1 MAQAQIIARV
11 TSLSG
16 AAFARDSA
24 GNTRRLKTGDVIRE
38 GETVSAT
45 DGSEAMLKLADGRDL
60 VVRPGLPAKLD
71 GEVAAM
77 IKPDATDSAL
87 SVNKKGFQ
95 KIAKA
100 LSSGGSLDTLL
111 DEDAPAA
118 GGVAGTGNEGHT
130 FIELLRI
137 AESVSGANGYQFDGT
152 GNRSGNLAG
161 SGAPILT
168 TTFALTVDA
177 PDNTKDTTPTI
188 SGRTE
193 LVPGSVITLTITDSA
208 GLVQT
213 VSTTVKGDGSFAV
226 DVPAPLGQG
235 NYTVVASGVDAA
247 GNTGSGSDSGS
258 VDSIAPTLTAQLDPA
273 SDSGTKG
280 DGITNDQTPTISG
293 TGEPASSIVVV
304 MPGTG
309 ETLSTTV
316 KADGTWSV
324 TPSQNIPNNTS
335 GQADVTETDSAGNV
349 THAKVDL
356 SIDVAPPQISVDID
370 LIAGDGIVNKTESAA
385 AAIPVTGTVSG
396 AYQVGDPVSV
406 LINGKE
412 FTTTVQAGGKFSVN
426 VSGADLTA
434 DSDHIIEVVV
444 TTSDAAGNIGTA
456 QAVENYTVNT
466 TPPAIAISL
475 DANVAGDGIVNKA
488 ESTAAA
494 IPVTGT
500 VSGQFNVGD
509 TVIVTVNNKQFTT
522 TVQAGGKFSVDV
534 PGTDLAT
541 DSDRIVDAKV
551 TTTDAA
557 GNTATALD
565 TQNYTV
571 NTNPPA
577 ISISL
582 DANVAGDGIVNK
594 AESTAAAIP
603 VTGTVSGAFNVGDT
617 VTVTVNGKNFTG
629 SVLAGGKFSIDV
641 PGADLAADPDRIVDA
656 KVSTTDAA
664 GNTATALDTQNYTVN
679 TNPPAISISLDANVA
694 GDGIVNKAESTAAAI
709 PVTGTVSGAF
719 NVGDTVTVTVN
730 GKNFTGS
737 VLAGGKF
744 SINVP
749 GADLAADPDRIVD
762 AKVST
767 TDAAGNTATAL
778 DTQNYTV
785 NTNPPAISISLDAN
799 VAGDGIVNKTES
811 TAAAIPVTGTVSGA
825 FNVGDTVIITV
836 NNKQFTTT
844 VQAGGK
850 FSVNV
855 PGADLAADPDRI
867 VDAKVSTTDA
877 AGNTATALDTQ
888 NYTVN
893 TNPPAIS
900 ISLDANVAGDG
911 IVNKAE
917 STAAAIPVTGTVSG
931 AFNVGDTVTVT
942 VNGKNFTGSVLAG
955 GKFSVNVPGADL
967 AADPDRIVDAK
978 VSTTDAAGNTAT
990 ALDTQNYTVNTNPPA
1005 ISISLDANVAGDGI
1019 VNKAESTAAAIPVT
1033 GTVSGAFNVGDTV
1046 TVTVN
1051 GKNFTGSVLAGG
1063 RFSINVPG
1071 ADLAA
1076 DGDRIVD
1083 AKVTTTDAAGNTATA
1098 LDTQNYTVNTNP
1110 PAISISL
1117 DANVAGDGI
1126 VNLAESSATAIPV
1139 TGTVSGAFNV
1149 GDTVTVTVNGKNF
1162 TGSVLAGG
1170 KFSIDVPGADLA
1182 ADGDRTV
1189 DAKVSTTDAAGNS
1202 ATAFDTQD
1210 YRLATDLPKA
1220 TIALDANFAGD
1231 GIINLAESTAAAI
1244 AVTGTVGGDV
1254 KLGDSV
1260 VVSVNG
1266 HNYTTTVIQRNAT
1279 TLGFSV
1285 NVAGAELKADA
1296 DHTIEARVTTSDGAG
1311 NQVSNTTS
1319 LTYAVDTTPPSPTI
1333 ALDANFAGDGIINLA
1348 ESTATAIAVTGTVG
1362 GDAKLGDAVV
1372 VTINGHDYATTVI
1385 QRNAT
1390 TLGFNVDV
1398 PGAELKADA
1407 DHTIEARVTST
1418 DQAGNSATVDT
1429 SLTYAVDTT
1438 PPVPTIALDANFA
1451 GDGIINLAESTAAA
1465 IAVTGTVGGDA
1476 KLGDAV
1482 VVSINGKDYTTSV
1495 IQRNATT
1502 LGFSVD
1508 VPGAELKADADHTI
1522 EAKVTATDQAGNSAT
1537 VDTSLTYAV
1546 DTTPPSPTIALDANF
1561 ASDGII
1567 NLAESTAAAIAVTGT
1582 VGGDAKLGDAVVVT
1596 INGHDYAT
1604 TVIQRNATTLGFSVD
1619 VPGHELAV
1627 DTDHTIEAKV
1637 TATDQ
1642 AGNSATV
1649 DTSLTYTVDTT
1660 PPVPTIALDANF
1672 AGDGIINLAESTA
1685 AAIAVTGTVG
1695 GDAKL
1700 GDAVVVT
1707 INGHDYATTVIQRNA
1722 TTLGFSVNV
1731 PGQELVADPDLTIVA
1746 QVTATDHAGNS
1757 ATVDT
1762 SLTYA
1767 LDILP
1772 PSATIA
1778 LDANFA
1784 GDGIINLA
1792 ESTAA
1797 AIAVTGTV
1805 GGDVKLGDPVV
1816 VSINGHD
1823 YATTVIQRNA
1833 TTLGFSVDV
1842 PGSQLSA
1849 DPDQTIE
1856 ARVTTSDKAGNSAS
1870 DQTSLTY
1877 TLDLAP
1883 PQPWI
1888 ALDANFAGDG
1898 IINLAESTAAAI
1910 AVTGTVGGDAK
1921 LGDPVVVSINGHDYL
1936 TTVIQRNAT
1945 TLGFSVDVPGKELA
1959 ADPDLTIEAKVTS
1972 TDKAGN
1978 IASVDTSLT
1987 YTLDNTPPTINID
2000 PLGISVSEEGLP
2012 GGNQDTVG
2020 SPDSTNARS
2029 ASTTLT
2035 LDDKS
2040 AHLSLLTPPQNPSFT
2055 SGGKQIDWILETG
2068 GHKLIGYIDTPTG
2081 QQEVIVVTLDDQ
2093 GKITTTLS
2101 KPIDHPAPGEDVR
2114 DLNIDVQATDKA
2126 GNVSQATLSIHVEDD
2141 MPKISSVH
2149 EITPLSDNGIYF
2161 TLSGENTPASHNV
2174 APDVHAFSNSLLG
2187 LVGIDALN
2195 LIDLSGDQYQASDAN
2210 NNITKLVIESGS
2222 LLSINLGG
2230 DEVLT
2235 WSQELASALGLKVE
2249 LISDSGLLGLGSH
2262 FTLTI
2267 TSLDPAHPVIDNL
2280 SIKELLSTL
2289 RVEDALLNLN
2299 VLDGATITASDAYGA
2314 SNTATIGTL
2323 VDLSLLNGNEPAN
2336 VMAGTASDDT
2346 ITGDDKSNIL
2356 LGNEGKD
2363 ILAGMGGNDAL
2374 HGGSGDDRLDGG
2386 TGNDLLIGG
2395 AGNDALHGG
2404 DGNDVYS
2411 WNLNDRGVAGKPAI
2425 DTIDDFS
2432 NGRDILRIT
2441 GLLTGNGIDS
2451 SLPHKLQD
2459 YVYIE
2464 KTATG
2469 DAIIH
2474 ISSTGGFA
2482 AGYDANKEDQRII
2495 LTGYGS
2501 HLSGNSD
2508 SDLRSMLDNH
2518 QLIVGNDTPITTP
2531 GGSDQAQ
2538 GSLGSFG
2545 ADGGH
2550 VEKVTVNGHTYGYA
2564 DADSTTH
2571 VLTIHTAAGETI
2583 VINMDDGTYHYTA
2596 TTPLTKG
2603 HYTAVDYTLVDNDGD
2618 TASSTLRF
2626 MGTADPV
2633 NVAPDTNIDTSNN
2646 LLGII
2651 GLATLNLI
2659 DISTQQ
2665 AFTAFDANEN
2675 LSKVEIKYSS
2685 FLTLGTDRI
2694 AASQALAHEL
2704 GLSISVVDTYSFLGA
2719 ESVLTITSATP
2730 GGTISNLAVNELL
2743 GTVYLDQSSL
2753 VDLSVGNSYSITATD
2768 SQGLS
2773 HTSNDF
2779 TLLDLNLLNNP
2790 ASHTGIQEGST
2801 GNDTL
2806 TGTAGSDRLYGYAG
2820 NDILAA
2826 GDDNDLIRAG
2836 AGNDQLSGGNGT
2848 DILIG
2853 SAGNDILIGDAGS
2866 DIFRWEFADQGNAQA
2881 PAVDIIADFETRAGG
2896 DLLDLRDLLQNE
2908 FHMGSDIGNLDN
2920 YLHFSTSGGNTII
2933 DIKPTG
2939 ASGAVTQEIVL
2950 YGVDLSHNGALN
2962 SDALIIQSLL
2972 QNGKLLTD

>member
-1 MAQAQIIARV
+1 MAQAQIIGRV
-11 TSLSG
+11 TSLTG
-16 AAFARDSA
+16 AAFARDNA

-60 VVRPGLPAKLD
+60 LVRPGLPVRLD
-71 GEVAAM
+71 SEVAAM

-87 SVNKKGFQ
+87 SVSKKGFQ

-118 GGVAGTGNEGHT
+118 GGVAGGGNEGHT

-137 AESVSGANGYQFDGT
+137 AESVAGANGYQFDAT

-168 TTFALTVDA
+168 STFALTVDA
-177 PDNTKDTTPTI
+177 PDNTRDTTPTI

-226 DVPAPLGQG
+226 DVPAPLDQG

-258 VDSIAPTLTAQLDPA
+258 VDSIAPILTAQLDPA

-293 TGEPASSIVVV
+293 TGEPGSSIVVV

-356 SIDVAPPQISVDID
+356 AIDIAPPQISVDID
-370 LIAGDGIVNKTESAA
+370 LIAGDGIVNKTESTAA
-385 AAIPVTGTVSG
+385 ALPVTGTVSG

-412 FTTTVQAGGKFSVN
+412 FTTSVQAGGKFSVN

-434 DSDHIIEVVV
+434 DSDHIVEVVV

-500 VSGQFNVGD
+500 VSGQ
-509 TVIVTVNNKQFTT
+509 
-522 TVQAGGKFSVDV
+522 
-534 PGTDLAT
+534 
-541 DSDRIVDAKV
+541 
-551 TTTDAA
+551 
-557 GNTATALD
+557 
-565 TQNYTV
+565 
-571 NTNPPA
+571 
-577 ISISL
+577 
-582 DANVAGDGIVNK
+582 
-594 AESTAAAIP
+594 
-603 VTGTVSGAFNVGDT
+603 
-617 VTVTVNGKNFTG
+617 
-629 SVLAGGKFSIDV
+629 
-641 PGADLAADPDRIVDA
+641 
-656 KVSTTDAA
+656 
-664 GNTATALDTQNYTVN
+664 
-679 TNPPAISISLDANVA
+679 
-694 GDGIVNKAESTAAAI
+694 
-709 PVTGTVSGAF
+709 
-719 NVGDTVTVTVN
+719 
-730 GKNFTGS
+730 
-737 VLAGGKF
+737 
-744 SINVP
+744 
-749 GADLAADPDRIVD
+749 
-762 AKVST
+762 
-767 TDAAGNTATAL
+767 
-778 DTQNYTV
+778 
-785 NTNPPAISISLDAN
+785 
-799 VAGDGIVNKTES
+799 
-811 TAAAIPVTGTVSGA
+811 

-942 VNGKNFTGSVLAG
+942 VNGKEFTTTVQAG

-1051 GKNFTGSVLAGG
+1051 GKEFTTTVQAGG
-1063 RFSINVPG
+1063 KFSVNVPGADLTTDPDRIVDAKVTTTDAAGNTATALDTQNYTVNTNPPAISISLDANVAGDGIVNLTESTAAAIPVTGTVSGAFNVGDTVTVTVNGKEFTTTVQAGGKFSVNVPG

-1076 DGDRIVD
+1076 DPDRIVDAKVTTTDTAGNTATALDTQNYTVNTNPPAIAISLDANVAGDGIVNLAESTAAAIPVTGTVSGAFNVGDTVIVTVNNKQFTTTVQAGGRFSVNVPGADLAADPDRIVD

-1126 VNLAESSATAIPV
+1126 VNLAESTAAAIPV

-1162 TGSVLAGG
+1162 TGTVLTGG

-1182 ADGDRTV
+1182 ADGDRTIE
-1189 DAKVSTTDAAGNS
+1189 AKVSTTDAAGNS

-1260 VVSVNG
+1260 VVTING
-1266 HNYTTTVIQRNAT
+1266 HDYATTVIQRAPG

-1285 NVAGAELKADA
+1285 DVPGAELKADA
-1296 DHTIEARVTTSDGAG
+1296 DHTIDARVTTSDGAG
-1311 NQVSNTTS
+1311 NQVSNNTS

-1348 ESTATAIAVTGTVG
+1348 ESTAAAITVTGTVG
-1362 GDAKLGDAVV
+1362 GDAKLGD
-1372 VTINGHDYATTVI
+1372 
-1385 QRNAT
+1385 
-1390 TLGFNVDV
+1390 
-1398 PGAELKADA
+1398 
-1407 DHTIEARVTST
+1407 S
-1418 DQAGNSATVDT
+1418 
-1429 SLTYAVDTT
+1429 
-1438 PPVPTIALDANFA
+1438 
-1451 GDGIINLAESTAAA
+1451 
-1465 IAVTGTVGGDA
+1465 
-1476 KLGDAV
+1476 V
-1482 VVSINGKDYTTSV
+1482 VVSINGKDYTTTV

-1522 EAKVTATDQAGNSAT
+1522 EAKVTSTDPAGNSAT

-1561 ASDGII
+1561 AGDGII
-1567 NLAESTAAAIAVTGT
+1567 NLAESTAATIAVTGT
-1582 VGGDAKLGDAVVVT
+1582 VGGDAKLGDTVVVS
-1596 INGHDYAT
+1596 INGKDYLT

-1627 DTDHTIEAKV
+1627 DADHTIEAKV

-1660 PPVPTIALDANF
+1660 PPA
-1672 AGDGIINLAESTA
+1672 
-1685 AAIAVTGTVG
+1685 
-1695 GDAKL
+1695 
-1700 GDAVVVT
+1700 
-1707 INGHDYATTVIQRNA
+1707 
-1722 TTLGFSVNV
+1722 
-1731 PGQELVADPDLTIVA
+1731 
-1746 QVTATDHAGNS
+1746 
-1757 ATVDT
+1757 
-1762 SLTYA
+1762 
-1767 LDILP
+1767 
-1772 PSATIA
+1772 ATIA

-1816 VSINGHD
+1816 VTINGHD
-1823 YATTVIQRNA
+1823 YLTTVIQRA
-1833 TTLGFSVDV
+1833 PGTLGFSVDV

-1849 DPDQTIE
+1849 DADQTIE
-1856 ARVTTSDKAGNSAS
+1856 ARVTTSDKAGNTAT
-1870 DQTSLTY
+1870 DLTSLSY
-1877 TLDLAP
+1877 TLDLTP

-1921 LGDPVVVSINGHDYL
+1921 LGDPVVVTINGHDYL
-1936 TTVIQRNAT
+1936 TSVIQRNAS

-1959 ADPDLTIEAKVTS
+1959 ADPDLTIEARVTS

-1987 YTLDNTPPTINID
+1987 YTLDNTPPTISID
-2000 PLGISVSEEGLP
+2000 PLGTSVSEEGLP
-2012 GGNQDTVG
+2012 GGNQDTGG
-2020 SPDSTNARS
+2020 SPDNTNFRS

-2035 LDDKS
+2035 LDDKG
-2040 AHLSLLTPPQNPSFT
+2040 AHLSLLTPPQNPSFS

-2101 KPIDHPAPGEDVR
+2101 KPIDHPTQGEDAR

-2126 GNVSQATLSIHVEDD
+2126 GNVSKATLTIHIEDD
-2141 MPKISSVH
+2141 MPKISSAP
-2149 EITPLSDNGIYF
+2149 EITPHSDNGIYF

-2210 NNITKLVIESGS
+2210 NNITKLVIESGA

-2235 WSQELASALGLKVE
+2235 WSQELASALGLKVV
-2249 LISDSGLLGLGSH
+2249 LINDSSLLGLGSH

-2289 RVEDALLNLN
+2289 RTGDALLNLN
-2299 VLDGATITASDAYGA
+2299 ILEGATITATDAYGA
-2314 SNTATIGTL
+2314 SDTADIGTL
-2323 VDLSLLNGNEPAN
+2323 LDLSLLNGAEPEN
-2336 VMAGTASDDT
+2336 VTTGTSSDDS
-2346 ITGDDKSNIL
+2346 ISGDGKSNIL
-2356 LGNEGKD
+2356 LGNQGKD
-2363 ILAGMGGNDAL
+2363 ILTGMGGNDVL
-2374 HGGSGDDRLDGG
+2374 HGGSGNDRLDGG

-2395 AGNDALHGG
+2395 AGNDTLHGG

-2411 WNLNDRGVAGKPAI
+2411 WNLNDRGTAGNPAI
-2425 DTIDDFS
+2425 DTIDDFG

-2441 GLLTGNGIDS
+2441 GLLTGNGVDS

-2469 DAIIH
+2469 DALIH

-2518 QLIVGNDTPITTP
+2518 QLIIGTDTPNTNP
-2531 GGSDQAQ
+2531 GGGDQAQ

-2550 VEKVTVNGHTYGYA
+2550 VEKVTVNGHTYSYA
-2564 DADSTTH
+2564 DADGTTH
-2571 VLTIHTAAGETI
+2571 VLTIRTSAGETI
-2583 VINMDDGTYHYTA
+2583 TINMDDGTYHYTA

-2603 HYTAVDYTLVDNDGD
+2603 HYTALDYTLIDNDGD
-2618 TASSTLRF
+2618 RASSTLRF

-2633 NVAPDTNIDTSNN
+2633 NVAPDTNIATSNN

-2651 GLATLNLI
+2651 GLATLDLI

-2675 LSKVEIKYSS
+2675 LSKVEIKYTS
-2685 FLTLGTDRI
+2685 FLTLGTDRL

-2704 GLSISVVDTYSFLGA
+2704 GLVISVVDTYSFLGA

-2743 GTVYLDQSSL
+2743 GTVYIDQSSL
-2753 VDLSVGNSYSITATD
+2753 IDLTVGNSYSITATD
-2768 SQGLS
+2768 SRGLS

-2806 TGTAGSDRLYGYAG
+2806 TGTAGSDRLYGYSG
-2820 NDILAA
+2820 DDILVA

-2853 SAGNDILIGDAGS
+2853 SAGNDILVGDAGS
-2866 DIFRWEFADQGNAQA
+2866 DIFRWEFADQGNVQN

-2896 DLLDLRDLLQNE
+2896 DLLDLRDLLQDE
-2908 FHMGSDIGNLDN
+2908 FHMGNDVGNLGN
-2920 YLHFSTSGGNTII
+2920 YLHFTTSGDNTII

-2939 ASGAVTQEIVL
+2939 SGGNVTQEIVL
-2950 YGVDLSHNGALN
+2950 YGVDLSHSGALG
-2962 SDALIIQSLL
+2962 SDAQIIQNLL

>member
-11 TSLSG
+11 TSLTG
-16 AAFARDSA
+16 TAFARDNA
-24 GNTRRLKTGDVIRE
+24 GHTRRLKAGDVIRE

-45 DGSEAMLKLADGRDL
+45 NGSEAILKLADGRDL
-60 VVRPGLPAKLD
+60 AVRPEQPAKLD
-71 GEVAAM
+71 SEVAAT

-87 SVNKKGFQ
+87 SVGKKGFQ

-100 LSSGGSLDTLL
+100 LSSGGNLDTLL

-118 GGVAGTGNEGHT
+118 GGVAGGGNEGHT
-130 FIELLRI
+130 FVELLRI
-137 AESVSGANGYQFDGT
+137 AEAVGGANSYLFDAA
-152 GNRSGNLAG
+152 GNRVGITDG
-161 SGAPILT
+161 SNAPILT
-168 TTFALTVDA
+168 STFALTVDA
-177 PDNTKDTTPTI
+177 PDNTNDTTPTI
-188 SGRTE
+188 TGRTE

-213 VSTTVKGDGSFAV
+213 VSTTVQGDSSFAV
-226 DVPAPLGQG
+226 DVPAPLGEG
-235 NYTVVASGVDAA
+235 NYTVVANGVDAA
-247 GNTGSGSDSGS
+247 GNTGSGSDNGS

-293 TGEPASSIVVV
+293 TGEPGSSIVVV

-349 THAKVDL
+349 THATVDL
-356 SIDVAPPQISVDID
+356 AIDVAPPQISVDID
-370 LIAGDGIVNKTESAA
+370 LIAGDGIVNKNESTA

-412 FTTTVQAGGKFSVN
+412 FTTSVQAGGKFSVD

-434 DSDHIIEVVV
+434 DSDHIVEVVV

-509 TVIVTVNNKQFTT
+509 TVIVTVNNKEFTT
-522 TVQAGGKFSVDV
+522 TVQAGGKFSVNV
-534 PGTDLAT
+534 PGADLAADPDRIVDAKVSTT
-541 DSDRIVDAKV
+541 DAAGNTATALDTQNYTVNTTPPAIAISLDANVAGDGIVNKTESTAAAIPVTGTVSGAFNVGDTVTVTVNGKEFTGTVLAGGRFSINVPGADLAADPDRIVDAKV

-617 VTVTVNGKNFTG
+617 VTVTVNGK
-629 SVLAGGKFSIDV
+629 
-641 PGADLAADPDRIVDA
+641 
-656 KVSTTDAA
+656 
-664 GNTATALDTQNYTVN
+664 
-679 TNPPAISISLDANVA
+679 
-694 GDGIVNKAESTAAAI
+694 E
-709 PVTGTVSGAF
+709 
-719 NVGDTVTVTVN
+719 
-730 GKNFTGS
+730 
-737 VLAGGKF
+737 
-744 SINVP
+744 
-749 GADLAADPDRIVD
+749 
-762 AKVST
+762 
-767 TDAAGNTATAL
+767 
-778 DTQNYTV
+778 
-785 NTNPPAISISLDAN
+785 
-799 VAGDGIVNKTES
+799 
-811 TAAAIPVTGTVSGA
+811 
-825 FNVGDTVIITV
+825 
-836 NNKQFTTT
+836 FTTT

-931 AFNVGDTVTVT
+931 AFNVGNTVTVT
-942 VNGKNFTGSVLAG
+942 VNGKEFTTTVQAG

-978 VSTTDAAGNTAT
+978 VTTTDTAGNTAT

-1005 ISISLDANVAGDGI
+1005 IAISLDANVAGDGI
-1019 VNKAESTAAAIPVT
+1019 VNLAESTAAAIPVT

-1051 GKNFTGSVLAGG
+1051 GKEFTTTVLAGG
-1063 RFSINVPG
+1063 KFSVNVPG

-1076 DGDRIVD
+1076 DPDRIVD

-1126 VNLAESSATAIPV
+1126 VNLAESTAAAIPV

-1162 TGSVLAGG
+1162 TGTVLTGG

-1189 DAKVSTTDAAGNS
+1189 EAKVSTTDAAGNS

-1260 VVSVNG
+1260 VV
-1266 HNYTTTVIQRNAT
+1266 
-1279 TLGFSV
+1279 
-1285 NVAGAELKADA
+1285 
-1296 DHTIEARVTTSDGAG
+1296 
-1311 NQVSNTTS
+1311 
-1319 LTYAVDTTPPSPTI
+1319 
-1333 ALDANFAGDGIINLA
+1333 
-1348 ESTATAIAVTGTVG
+1348 
-1362 GDAKLGDAVV
+1362 
-1372 VTINGHDYATTVI
+1372 TINGHDYATTVI
-1385 QRNAT
+1385 QRAPG
-1390 TLGFNVDV
+1390 TLGFSVDV

-1407 DHTIEARVTST
+1407 DHTIDARVTTS
-1418 DQAGNSATVDT
+1418 DGAGNQVSNNT

-1438 PPVPTIALDANFA
+1438 PPSPTIALDANFA

-1476 KLGDAV
+1476 KLGDSV
-1482 VVSINGKDYTTSV
+1482 VVSINGKDYTTTV

-1522 EAKVTATDQAGNSAT
+1522 EAKVTSTDPAGNSAT

-1561 ASDGII
+1561 AGDGII
-1567 NLAESTAAAIAVTGT
+1567 NLGESTAATIAVTGT
-1582 VGGDAKLGDAVVVT
+1582 VGGDAKLGDSVVVS
-1596 INGHDYAT
+1596 INGKDYLT

-1627 DTDHTIEAKV
+1627 DADHTIEAKV

-1660 PPVPTIALDANF
+1660 PPAATIALDANF

-1700 GDAVVVT
+1700 GDPVVVT
-1707 INGHDYATTVIQRNA
+1707 INGHDYLTTVIQRNA
-1722 TTLGFSVNV
+1722 TTLGFSADV
-1731 PGQELVADPDLTIVA
+1731 PGRELVADPDLTIVA
-1746 QVTATDHAGNS
+1746 TVTATDHAGNS

-1767 LDILP
+1767 LDVLP

-1816 VSINGHD
+1816 VTINGHD
-1823 YATTVIQRNA
+1823 YATTVIQRA
-1833 TTLGFSVDV
+1833 PGTLGFSVDV
-1842 PGSQLSA
+1842 PGSQLTA
-1849 DPDQTIE
+1849 DADLTIE
-1856 ARVTTSDKAGNSAS
+1856 ARVTTSDKAGNTAT
-1870 DQTSLTY
+1870 DLTSLSY
-1877 TLDLAP
+1877 TLDLTP

-1898 IINLAESTAAAI
+1898 IINLAESTAATI

-1921 LGDPVVVSINGHDYL
+1921 LGDPVVVTINGHDYL

-1978 IASVDTSLT
+1978 SASVDTSLT
-1987 YTLDNTPPTINID
+1987 YTLDTTRPTVSID
-2000 PLGISVSEEGLP
+2000 PAGAHVSEEGLP
-2012 GGNQDTVG
+2012 GGLADTNG
-2020 SPDSTNARS
+2020 SPDTTNS
-2029 ASTTLT
+2029 ATASGSFSVS
-2035 LDDKS
+2035 DDNTGVHVSLS
-2040 AHLSLLTPPQNPSFT
+2040 APSEVLT
-2055 SGGKQIDWILETG
+2055 SGGETIVWTLDSSG
-2068 GHKLIGYIDTPTG
+2068 MQLTGHIGNASG
-2081 QQEVIVVTLDDQ
+2081 AAAIVVTLSESNGNYSYQ
-2093 GKITTTLS
+2093 VQLLQ
-2101 KPIDHPAPGEDVR
+2101 PIDQPDTSREDASTINVG
-2114 DLNIDVQATDKA
+2114 VVATDRA
-2126 GNVSQATLSIHVEDD
+2126 GNTSNASLAISIEDD
-2141 MPKISSVH
+2141 APTVTTSSTVPTPQVDTNLLITLDISSSMQQGSGVLAANGH
-2149 EITPLSDNGIYF
+2149 ELSR
-2161 TLSGENTPASHNV
+2161 L
-2174 APDVHAFSNSLLG
+2174 
-2187 LVGIDALN
+2187 
-2195 LIDLSGDQYQASDAN
+2195 
-2210 NNITKLVIESGS
+2210 
-2222 LLSINLGG
+2222 
-2230 DEVLT
+2230 
-2235 WSQELASALGLKVE
+2235 ELAEQAIG
-2249 LISDSGLLGLGSH
+2249 
-2262 FTLTI
+2262 
-2267 TSLDPAHPVIDNL
+2267 
-2280 SIKELLSTL
+2280 ELLDRYAAQGNV
-2289 RVEDALLNLN
+2289 RVHLVTFGNDGQVIGDHWVDVATAREQLACLCVTGGGTNYDAALTAAQDAFADPGKLAGAQN
-2299 VLDGATITASDAYGA
+2299 VSYFFSDGAPTT
-2314 SNTATIGTL
+2314 SNHAT
-2323 VDLSLLNGNEPAN
+2323 VY
-2336 VMAGTASDDT
+2336 
-2346 ITGDDKSNIL
+2346 
-2356 LGNEGKD
+2356 
-2363 ILAGMGGNDAL
+2363 NDAMTYDP
-2374 HGGSGDDRLDGG
+2374 SKGD
-2386 TGNDLLIGG
+2386 
-2395 AGNDALHGG
+2395 
-2404 DGNDVYS
+2404 
-2411 WNLNDRGVAGKPAI
+2411 
-2425 DTIDDFS
+2425 
-2432 NGRDILRIT
+2432 
-2441 GLLTGNGIDS
+2441 GIDS
-2451 SLPHKLQD
+2451 SEEAAWQAFLNANGITSYAYGMGADATQATLDPIAWNGTTGTSLDGQVVTDLQQFSG
-2459 YVYIE
+2459 VVAG
-2464 KTATG
+2464 TAGTP
-2469 DAIIH
+2469 
-2474 ISSTGGFA
+2474 ST
-2482 AGYDANKEDQRII
+2482 
-2495 LTGYGS
+2495 
-2501 HLSGNSD
+2501 
-2508 SDLRSMLDNH
+2508 
-2518 QLIVGNDTPITTP
+2518 
-2531 GGSDQAQ
+2531 

-2550 VEKVTVNGHTYGYA
+2550 VAALSIDGQTYAYDPDSNSVTRSGSG
-2564 DADSTTH
+2564 STTYSYDAASH
-2571 VLTIHTAAGETI
+2571 TLTVQTASGDRI
-2583 VINMDDGTYHYTA
+2583 VVNVEDASYSYTQGTPKNKYEYTRVDFTLADG
-2596 TTPLTKG
+2596 
-2603 HYTAVDYTLVDNDGD
+2603 DGD
-2618 TASSTLRF
+2618 TAQGTLRF
-2626 MGTADPV
+2626 TGSGYPL
-2633 NVAPDTNIDTSNN
+2633 NVAPDTDIHTSGN
-2646 LLGII
+2646 LLGIV
-2651 GLATLNLI
+2651 GLSTLNLI
-2659 DISTQQ
+2659 DISTHQ
-2665 AFTAFDANEN
+2665 AFTAFDANRN
-2675 LSKVEIKYSS
+2675 LSKVEIKYTS
-2685 FLTLGTDRI
+2685 FLTIGTDHL
-2694 AASQALAHEL
+2694 AASQALASEL
-2704 GLSISVVDTYSFLGA
+2704 GLIITVVDTPSFLGT

-2730 GGTISNLAVNELL
+2730 GGTISNLAINELL
-2743 GTVYLDQSSL
+2743 GTVYVDQSSL
-2753 VDLSVGNSYSITATD
+2753 IDLTVGNSYSITATD
-2768 SQGLS
+2768 SAGLT

-2790 ASHTGIQEGST
+2790 ASHTGIQEGSS
-2801 GNDTL
+2801 GADTL

-2820 NDILAA
+2820 DDILAA
-2826 GDDNDLIRAG
+2826 GAGDDLIRAG
-2836 AGNDQLSGGNGT
+2836 AGNDQLSGGSGN

-2853 SAGNDILIGDAGS
+2853 SAGNDILIGDLGS
-2866 DIFRWEFADQGNAQA
+2866 DVFRWEFADQGSATS
-2881 PAVDIIADFETRAGG
+2881 PAVDVVFDFETAAGT
-2896 DLLDLRDLLQNE
+2896 DVLDLRDLLQNE
-2908 FHMGSDIGNLDN
+2908 FHMGSDVGNLDS
-2920 YLHFSTSGGNTII
+2920 YLHFTTSGGNTII
-2933 DIKPTG
+2933 DVKPTG
-2939 ASGAVTQEIVL
+2939 VGGNVTQEIVL
-2950 YGVDLSHNGALN
+2950 YGVDLSHNGALG
-2962 SDALIIQSLL
+2962 SDAQIIQNLL

>member
-1 MAQAQIIARV
+1 MAQAQIIGRV
-11 TSLSG
+11 TSLTG
-16 AAFARDSA
+16 AAFARDNA

-60 VVRPGLPAKLD
+60 LVRPGLPVRLD
-71 GEVAAM
+71 SEVAAM

-87 SVNKKGFQ
+87 SVSKKGFQ

-118 GGVAGTGNEGHT
+118 GGVAGGGNEGHT

-137 AESVSGANGYQFDGT
+137 AESVAGANGYQFDAT

-168 TTFALTVDA
+168 STFALTVDA
-177 PDNTKDTTPTI
+177 PDNTRDTTPTI

-226 DVPAPLGQG
+226 DVPAPLDQG

-258 VDSIAPTLTAQLDPA
+258 VDSIAPILTAQLDPA

-293 TGEPASSIVVV
+293 TGEPGSSIVVV

-356 SIDVAPPQISVDID
+356 AIDIAPPQISVDID
-370 LIAGDGIVNKTESAA
+370 LIAGDGIVNKTESTAA
-385 AAIPVTGTVSG
+385 ALPVTGTVSG

-412 FTTTVQAGGKFSVN
+412 FTTSVQAGGKFSVN

-434 DSDHIIEVVV
+434 DSDHIVEVVV

-500 VSGQFNVGD
+500 VSGQ
-509 TVIVTVNNKQFTT
+509 
-522 TVQAGGKFSVDV
+522 
-534 PGTDLAT
+534 
-541 DSDRIVDAKV
+541 
-551 TTTDAA
+551 
-557 GNTATALD
+557 
-565 TQNYTV
+565 
-571 NTNPPA
+571 
-577 ISISL
+577 
-582 DANVAGDGIVNK
+582 
-594 AESTAAAIP
+594 
-603 VTGTVSGAFNVGDT
+603 
-617 VTVTVNGKNFTG
+617 
-629 SVLAGGKFSIDV
+629 
-641 PGADLAADPDRIVDA
+641 
-656 KVSTTDAA
+656 
-664 GNTATALDTQNYTVN
+664 
-679 TNPPAISISLDANVA
+679 
-694 GDGIVNKAESTAAAI
+694 
-709 PVTGTVSGAF
+709 
-719 NVGDTVTVTVN
+719 
-730 GKNFTGS
+730 
-737 VLAGGKF
+737 
-744 SINVP
+744 
-749 GADLAADPDRIVD
+749 
-762 AKVST
+762 
-767 TDAAGNTATAL
+767 
-778 DTQNYTV
+778 
-785 NTNPPAISISLDAN
+785 
-799 VAGDGIVNKTES
+799 
-811 TAAAIPVTGTVSGA
+811 

-942 VNGKNFTGSVLAG
+942 VNGKEFTTTVQAG

-1051 GKNFTGSVLAGG
+1051 GKEFTTTVQAGGKFSVNVPGADLTTDPDRIVDAKVTTTDAAGNTATALDTQNYTVNTNPPAISISLDANVAGDGIVNLTESTAAAIPVTGTVSGAFNVGDTVIVTVNNKQFTTTVQAGG
-1063 RFSINVPG
+1063 RFSVNVPG

-1076 DGDRIVD
+1076 DPDRIVD

-1126 VNLAESSATAIPV
+1126 VNLAESTAAAIPV

-1162 TGSVLAGG
+1162 TGTVLTGG

-1182 ADGDRTV
+1182 ADGDRTIE
-1189 DAKVSTTDAAGNS
+1189 AKVSTTDAAGNS

-1260 VVSVNG
+1260 VVTING
-1266 HNYTTTVIQRNAT
+1266 HDYATTVIQRAPG

-1285 NVAGAELKADA
+1285 DVPGAELKADA
-1296 DHTIEARVTTSDGAG
+1296 DHTIDARVTTSDGAG
-1311 NQVSNTTS
+1311 NQVSNNTS

-1348 ESTATAIAVTGTVG
+1348 ESTAAAITVTGTVG
-1362 GDAKLGDAVV
+1362 GDAKLGD
-1372 VTINGHDYATTVI
+1372 
-1385 QRNAT
+1385 
-1390 TLGFNVDV
+1390 
-1398 PGAELKADA
+1398 
-1407 DHTIEARVTST
+1407 S
-1418 DQAGNSATVDT
+1418 
-1429 SLTYAVDTT
+1429 
-1438 PPVPTIALDANFA
+1438 
-1451 GDGIINLAESTAAA
+1451 
-1465 IAVTGTVGGDA
+1465 
-1476 KLGDAV
+1476 V
-1482 VVSINGKDYTTSV
+1482 VVSINGKDYTTTV

-1522 EAKVTATDQAGNSAT
+1522 EAKVTSTDPAGNSAT

-1561 ASDGII
+1561 AGDGII
-1567 NLAESTAAAIAVTGT
+1567 NLAESTAATIAVTGT
-1582 VGGDAKLGDAVVVT
+1582 VGGDAKLGDTVVVS
-1596 INGHDYAT
+1596 INGKDYLT

-1627 DTDHTIEAKV
+1627 DADHTIEAKV

-1660 PPVPTIALDANF
+1660 PPA
-1672 AGDGIINLAESTA
+1672 
-1685 AAIAVTGTVG
+1685 
-1695 GDAKL
+1695 
-1700 GDAVVVT
+1700 
-1707 INGHDYATTVIQRNA
+1707 
-1722 TTLGFSVNV
+1722 
-1731 PGQELVADPDLTIVA
+1731 
-1746 QVTATDHAGNS
+1746 
-1757 ATVDT
+1757 
-1762 SLTYA
+1762 
-1767 LDILP
+1767 
-1772 PSATIA
+1772 ATIA

-1816 VSINGHD
+1816 VTINGHD
-1823 YATTVIQRNA
+1823 YLTTVIQRA
-1833 TTLGFSVDV
+1833 PGTLGFSVDV

-1849 DPDQTIE
+1849 DADQTIE
-1856 ARVTTSDKAGNSAS
+1856 ARVTTSDKAGNTAT
-1870 DQTSLTY
+1870 DLTSLSY
-1877 TLDLAP
+1877 TLDLTP

-1921 LGDPVVVSINGHDYL
+1921 LGDPVVVTINGHDYL
-1936 TTVIQRNAT
+1936 TSVIQRNAS

-1959 ADPDLTIEAKVTS
+1959 ADPDLTIEARVTS

-1987 YTLDNTPPTINID
+1987 YTLDNTPPTISID
-2000 PLGISVSEEGLP
+2000 PLGTSVSEEGLP
-2012 GGNQDTVG
+2012 GGNQDTGG
-2020 SPDSTNARS
+2020 SPDNTNFRS

-2035 LDDKS
+2035 LDDKG
-2040 AHLSLLTPPQNPSFT
+2040 AHLSLLTPPQNPSFS

-2101 KPIDHPAPGEDVR
+2101 KPIDHPTQGEDAR

-2126 GNVSQATLSIHVEDD
+2126 GNVSKATLTIHIEDD
-2141 MPKISSVH
+2141 MPKISSAP
-2149 EITPLSDNGIYF
+2149 EITPHSDNGIYF

-2210 NNITKLVIESGS
+2210 NNITKLVIESGA

-2235 WSQELASALGLKVE
+2235 WSQELASALGLKVV
-2249 LISDSGLLGLGSH
+2249 LINDSSLLGLGSH

-2289 RVEDALLNLN
+2289 RTGDALLNLN
-2299 VLDGATITASDAYGA
+2299 ILEGATITATDAYGA
-2314 SNTATIGTL
+2314 SDTADIGTL
-2323 VDLSLLNGNEPAN
+2323 LDLSLLNGAEPEN
-2336 VMAGTASDDT
+2336 VTTGTSSDDS
-2346 ITGDDKSNIL
+2346 ISGDGKSNIL
-2356 LGNEGKD
+2356 LGNQGKD
-2363 ILAGMGGNDAL
+2363 ILTGMGGNDVL
-2374 HGGSGDDRLDGG
+2374 HGGSGNDRLDGG

-2395 AGNDALHGG
+2395 AGNDTLHGG

-2411 WNLNDRGVAGKPAI
+2411 WNLNDRGTAGNPAI
-2425 DTIDDFS
+2425 DTIDDFG

-2441 GLLTGNGIDS
+2441 GLLTGNGVDS

-2469 DAIIH
+2469 DALIH

-2518 QLIVGNDTPITTP
+2518 QLIIGTDTPNTNP
-2531 GGSDQAQ
+2531 GGGDQAQ

-2550 VEKVTVNGHTYGYA
+2550 VEKVTVNGHTYSYA
-2564 DADSTTH
+2564 DADGTTH
-2571 VLTIHTAAGETI
+2571 VLTIRTSAGETI
-2583 VINMDDGTYHYTA
+2583 TINMDDGTYHYTA

-2603 HYTAVDYTLVDNDGD
+2603 HYTALDYTLIDNDGD
-2618 TASSTLRF
+2618 RASSTLRF

-2633 NVAPDTNIDTSNN
+2633 NVAPDTNIATSNN

-2651 GLATLNLI
+2651 GLATLDLI

-2675 LSKVEIKYSS
+2675 LSKVEIKYTS
-2685 FLTLGTDRI
+2685 FLTLGTDRL

-2704 GLSISVVDTYSFLGA
+2704 GLVISVVDTYSFLGA

-2743 GTVYLDQSSL
+2743 GTVYIDQSSL
-2753 VDLSVGNSYSITATD
+2753 IDLTVGNSYSITATD
-2768 SQGLS
+2768 SRGLS

-2806 TGTAGSDRLYGYAG
+2806 TGTAGSDRLYGYSG
-2820 NDILAA
+2820 DDILVA

-2853 SAGNDILIGDAGS
+2853 SAGNDILVGDAGS
-2866 DIFRWEFADQGNAQA
+2866 DIFRWEFADQGNVQN

-2896 DLLDLRDLLQNE
+2896 DLLDLRDLLQDE
-2908 FHMGSDIGNLDN
+2908 FHMGNDVGNLGN
-2920 YLHFSTSGGNTII
+2920 YLHFTTSGDNTII

-2939 ASGAVTQEIVL
+2939 SGGNVTQEIVL
-2950 YGVDLSHNGALN
+2950 YGVDLSHSGALG
-2962 SDALIIQSLL
+2962 SDAQIIQNLL

>member
-1 MAQAQIIARV
+1 MAQAQIIGRV
-11 TSLSG
+11 TSLTG
-16 AAFARDSA
+16 AAFARDNA

-60 VVRPGLPAKLD
+60 LVRPGLPVRLD
-71 GEVAAM
+71 SEVAAM

-87 SVNKKGFQ
+87 SVSKKGFQ

-118 GGVAGTGNEGHT
+118 GGITGTGNEGHT

-137 AESVSGANGYQFDGT
+137 AESVAGTNGYQFDAT

-168 TTFALTVDA
+168 STFALTVDA
-177 PDNTKDTTPTI
+177 PDNTRDTTPTI

-235 NYTVVASGVDAA
+235 NYTVVASGVDAG
-247 GNTGSGSDSGS
+247 GNTGSDSDSGS
-258 VDSIAPTLTAQLDPA
+258 VDSIAPILTAQLDPA

-293 TGEPASSIVVV
+293 TGEPGSSIVVV

-356 SIDVAPPQISVDID
+356 AIDVAPPQISVDID
-370 LIAGDGIVNKTESAA
+370 LIAGDGIVNKTESTAA
-385 AAIPVTGTVSG
+385 ALPVTGTISG

-412 FTTTVQAGGKFSVN
+412 FTTSVQAGGKFSVN

-434 DSDHIIEVVV
+434 DSDHIVEVVV

-522 TVQAGGKFSVDV
+522 TVQAGGKFSVNVPGADLAADPDRIVDAKVTTTDAAGNTATALDTQNYTVNTTPPAIAISLDANVAGDGIVNKAESTATAIPVTGTVSGAFNVGDTVTVTVNGKNFTSTVLAGGRFSINVPGADLAADPDHIVDAKVTTTDAAGNTATALDTQNYTVNTNPPAISISLDANVAGDGIVNKAESTAAAIPVTGTVSGAFNIGDTVTVTVNGKNFTGSVLAGGRFSINV
-534 PGTDLAT
+534 PGTDLAA

-617 VTVTVNGKNFTG
+617 V
-629 SVLAGGKFSIDV
+629 
-641 PGADLAADPDRIVDA
+641 IV
-656 KVSTTDAA
+656 
-664 GNTATALDTQNYTVN
+664 
-679 TNPPAISISLDANVA
+679 
-694 GDGIVNKAESTAAAI
+694 
-709 PVTGTVSGAF
+709 
-719 NVGDTVTVTVN
+719 
-730 GKNFTGS
+730 
-737 VLAGGKF
+737 
-744 SINVP
+744 
-749 GADLAADPDRIVD
+749 
-762 AKVST
+762 
-767 TDAAGNTATAL
+767 
-778 DTQNYTV
+778 
-785 NTNPPAISISLDAN
+785 
-799 VAGDGIVNKTES
+799 
-811 TAAAIPVTGTVSGA
+811 
-825 FNVGDTVIITV
+825 TV

-893 TNPPAIS
+893 TNPPAIA

-911 IVNKAE
+911 IVNLAE

-931 AFNVGDTVTVT
+931 AFNVGDTVIVT
-942 VNGKNFTGSVLAG
+942 VNSKEFTTTVLAG
-955 GKFSVNVPGADL
+955 GKFSVNVPGTDL
-967 AADPDRIVDAK
+967 AADP
-978 VSTTDAAGNTAT
+978 
-990 ALDTQNYTVNTNPPA
+990 
-1005 ISISLDANVAGDGI
+1005 
-1019 VNKAESTAAAIPVT
+1019 
-1033 GTVSGAFNVGDTV
+1033 
-1046 TVTVN
+1046 
-1051 GKNFTGSVLAGG
+1051 
-1063 RFSINVPG
+1063 
-1071 ADLAA
+1071 
-1076 DGDRIVD
+1076 DRIVD

-1126 VNLAESSATAIPV
+1126 VNLAESTAAAIPV
-1139 TGTVSGAFNV
+1139 TGTVNGAFNV

-1162 TGSVLAGG
+1162 TGTVLTGG

-1189 DAKVSTTDAAGNS
+1189 EAKVSTTDAAGNS

-1260 VVSVNG
+1260 VVTING
-1266 HNYTTTVIQRNAT
+1266 HDYATTVIQRAPG

-1285 NVAGAELKADA
+1285 DVPGAELKADA
-1296 DHTIEARVTTSDGAG
+1296 DHTIDARVTTSDGAG
-1311 NQVSNTTS
+1311 NQVSNNTS

-1348 ESTATAIAVTGTVG
+1348 ESTAAIAVTGTVG
-1362 GDAKLGDAVV
+1362 GDAKLGD
-1372 VTINGHDYATTVI
+1372 
-1385 QRNAT
+1385 
-1390 TLGFNVDV
+1390 
-1398 PGAELKADA
+1398 
-1407 DHTIEARVTST
+1407 S
-1418 DQAGNSATVDT
+1418 
-1429 SLTYAVDTT
+1429 
-1438 PPVPTIALDANFA
+1438 
-1451 GDGIINLAESTAAA
+1451 
-1465 IAVTGTVGGDA
+1465 
-1476 KLGDAV
+1476 V
-1482 VVSINGKDYTTSV
+1482 VVSINGKDYTTTV

-1522 EAKVTATDQAGNSAT
+1522 EAKVTSTDPAGNSAT

-1561 ASDGII
+1561 AGDGII
-1567 NLAESTAAAIAVTGT
+1567 NLAESTAATIAVTGT
-1582 VGGDAKLGDAVVVT
+1582 VGGDAKLGDSVVVS
-1596 INGHDYAT
+1596 INGKDYLT

-1627 DTDHTIEAKV
+1627 DADHTIEAKV

-1642 AGNSATV
+1642 VGNSATV

-1660 PPVPTIALDANF
+1660 PP
-1672 AGDGIINLAESTA
+1672 A
-1685 AAIAVTGTVG
+1685 AT
-1695 GDAKL
+1695 
-1700 GDAVVVT
+1700 
-1707 INGHDYATTVIQRNA
+1707 
-1722 TTLGFSVNV
+1722 
-1731 PGQELVADPDLTIVA
+1731 
-1746 QVTATDHAGNS
+1746 
-1757 ATVDT
+1757 
-1762 SLTYA
+1762 
-1767 LDILP
+1767 
-1772 PSATIA
+1772 
-1778 LDANFA
+1778 
-1784 GDGIINLA
+1784 
-1792 ESTAA
+1792 
-1797 AIAVTGTV
+1797 
-1805 GGDVKLGDPVV
+1805 
-1816 VSINGHD
+1816 
-1823 YATTVIQRNA
+1823 
-1833 TTLGFSVDV
+1833 
-1842 PGSQLSA
+1842 
-1849 DPDQTIE
+1849 
-1856 ARVTTSDKAGNSAS
+1856 
-1870 DQTSLTY
+1870 
-1877 TLDLAP
+1877 
-1883 PQPWI
+1883 I

-1921 LGDPVVVSINGHDYL
+1921 LGDPVVVSINGHDYT

-1945 TLGFSVDVPGKELA
+1945 TLGFSVNVPGQELVADPDLTIVAKVTATDQAGNSATVDTSLTYALDVLPPSATIALDANFAGDGIINLAESTAAAIAVTGTVGGDVKLGDPVVVTINGHDYLTTVIQRAPGTLGFSVDVPGSQLSADADQTIEARVTTSDKAGNNATDQTSLTYTLDLVPPQPWIALDANFAGDGIINLAESSAAAIAVTGTVGGDAKLGDPIVVTINGHDYLTSVIQRNASTLGFSVDVPGKELA
-1959 ADPDLTIEAKVTS
+1959 ADPDLTIEARVTS

-1987 YTLDNTPPTINID
+1987 YTLDNTPPTISID
-2000 PLGISVSEEGLP
+2000 PLGTSVSEEGLL
-2012 GGNQDTVG
+2012 GGNQDTGG
-2020 SPDSTNARS
+2020 SPDNTNFRS

-2035 LDDKS
+2035 LDDKG
-2040 AHLSLLTPPQNPSFT
+2040 AHLSLLTPPQNPSFS

-2101 KPIDHPAPGEDVR
+2101 KPIDHPTQGEDAR

-2126 GNVSQATLSIHVEDD
+2126 GNVSKATLTIHIEDD
-2141 MPKISSVH
+2141 MPKISSAP
-2149 EITPLSDNGIYF
+2149 EITPHSDNGIYF

-2210 NNITKLVIESGS
+2210 NNITKLVIESGA

-2235 WSQELASALGLKVE
+2235 WSQELASALGLKVV
-2249 LISDSGLLGLGSH
+2249 LINDSGLLGLGSH

-2289 RVEDALLNLN
+2289 RTGDALLNLN
-2299 VLDGATITASDAYGA
+2299 ILEGATITATDAYGA
-2314 SNTATIGTL
+2314 SDTADIGTL
-2323 VDLSLLNGNEPAN
+2323 LDLSLLNGAEPEN
-2336 VMAGTASDDT
+2336 VTTGTSSDDS
-2346 ITGDDKSNIL
+2346 ISGDGKSNIL
-2356 LGNEGKD
+2356 LGNQGKD
-2363 ILAGMGGNDAL
+2363 ILTGMGGNDVL
-2374 HGGSGDDRLDGG
+2374 HGGSGNDRLDGG

-2395 AGNDALHGG
+2395 AGNDTLHGG
-2404 DGNDVYS
+2404 NGNDVYS
-2411 WNLNDRGVAGKPAI
+2411 WNLNDRGTAGNPAI
-2425 DTIDDFS
+2425 DTIDDFG

-2441 GLLTGNGIDS
+2441 GLLTGNGVDS

-2469 DAIIH
+2469 DALIH

-2518 QLIVGNDTPITTP
+2518 QLIIGTDTPNTNP
-2531 GGSDQAQ
+2531 GGGDQAQ

-2550 VEKVTVNGHTYGYA
+2550 VEKVTVNGHTYSYA
-2564 DADSTTH
+2564 DADGTTH
-2571 VLTIHTAAGETI
+2571 VLTIRTSAGETI
-2583 VINMDDGTYHYTA
+2583 TINMDDGTYHYTA

-2603 HYTAVDYTLVDNDGD
+2603 HYTALDYTLIDNDGD
-2618 TASSTLRF
+2618 RASSTLRF

-2633 NVAPDTNIDTSNN
+2633 NVAPDTNIATSNN

-2651 GLATLNLI
+2651 GLATLDLI

-2675 LSKVEIKYSS
+2675 LSKVEIKYTS
-2685 FLTLGTDRI
+2685 FLTLGTDRL

-2704 GLSISVVDTYSFLGA
+2704 GLVISVVDTYSFLGA

-2743 GTVYLDQSSL
+2743 GTVYIDQSSL
-2753 VDLSVGNSYSITATD
+2753 IDLTVGNSYSITATD
-2768 SQGLS
+2768 SRGLS

-2806 TGTAGSDRLYGYAG
+2806 TGTAGSDRLYGYSG
-2820 NDILAA
+2820 DDILVA

-2853 SAGNDILIGDAGS
+2853 SAGNDILVGDAGS
-2866 DIFRWEFADQGNAQA
+2866 DIFRWEFADQGNAQN

-2896 DLLDLRDLLQNE
+2896 DLLDLRDLLQDE
-2908 FHMGSDIGNLDN
+2908 FHMGNDVGNLGN
-2920 YLHFSTSGGNTII
+2920 YLHFTTSGSNTII

-2939 ASGAVTQEIVL
+2939 SGGNVTQEIVL
-2950 YGVDLSHNGALN
+2950 YGVDLSHSGALG
-2962 SDALIIQSLL
+2962 SDAQIIQNLL